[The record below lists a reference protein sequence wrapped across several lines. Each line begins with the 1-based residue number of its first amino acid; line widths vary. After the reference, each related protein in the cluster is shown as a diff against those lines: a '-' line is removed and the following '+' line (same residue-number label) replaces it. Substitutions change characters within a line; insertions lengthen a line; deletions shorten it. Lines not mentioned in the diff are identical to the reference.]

1 MVGDPS
7 PSDSDV
13 RAMRL
18 MVLLLPLLL
27 ATCGQSARGGGACDQ
42 WLRQTVQATGTYLP
56 AEEPYSRPYVFAL
69 DLDCNGR
76 VERVTVARGTGNLPI
91 CEAGQKVEVTGRL
104 VWNRALVAGHYE
116 INNPQSVVCR

>member
-1 MVGDPS
+1 
-7 PSDSDV
+7 
-13 RAMRL
+13 MRRII
-18 MVLLLPLLL
+18 L
-27 ATCGQSARGGGACDQ
+27 ALALGLVACAQSAHGGGACDQ

-56 AEEPYSRPYVFAL
+56 AEELYSRPYVFAL

-116 INNPQSVVCR
+116 INNPQSVLCR